1 MELAAQ
7 LLENTKD
14 PHILL
19 ALLLLVAACVAWLVQ
34 RIGRPI
40 VLRLTAHLDI
50 PHRVLQ
56 RIDGA
61 VSWVL
66 PLFLMQIVVRA
77 APDNLRGIEGMRQ
90 IASVLLIAAIT
101 LMLVRAAQGVAE
113 AVNARYPIDV
123 VDNLNARRVHT
134 QSRVLLRTTMV
145 IIVILGAAA
154 MLMTF
159 PSVKTI
165 GASLLASAGVI
176 GLAVGM
182 AAKPVLGNLIA
193 GMQIA
198 LTQPIRIDDV
208 LIVEG
213 EWGRVEEITGSYV
226 VLRIWDRRRLIIP
239 LQWFIEHPFQNWTRN
254 SADIIGSVFWWVD
267 YGLPLEPIR
276 AEVRRLCE
284 ESRQWWDGEVAVVQV
299 VDVSERSMQLR
310 ALATARS
317 SGDAWELRCH
327 VRAGV
332 IDFIQ
337 REYPQFLPRLRAR
350 RRGRAPRRAPC
361 RPNVFPAPASRAAA
375 FPTAASGRCSGPRR
389 CPHRSSSSAPASDS
403 AARECCSA
411 AAGPRRRSS

>member
-7 LLENTKD
+7 LLENAKD

-19 ALLLLVAACVAWLVQ
+19 AILLLAAACIAWLVQ

-40 VLRLTAHLDI
+40 ALRLTAHLDI
-50 PHRVLQ
+50 PNTVLR
-56 RIDGA
+56 RIDG
-61 VSWVL
+61 SSIWVL
-66 PLFLMQIVVRA
+66 SLFLMQIVVRA
-77 APDNLRGIEGMRQ
+77 APDDLRGIEGLRHL
-90 IASVLLIAAIT
+90 ASVLLIVAIT
-101 LMLVRAAQGVAE
+101 LMLVRAVQGVAE
-113 AVNARYPIDV
+113 AIAARYPIDV
-123 VDNLNARRVHT
+123 VDNLNARRIHT
-134 QSRVLLRTTMV
+134 QSRVLLRTAMV
-145 IIVILGAAA
+145 IIVILGAATV
-154 MLMTF
+154 LMTF

-254 SADIIGSVFWWVD
+254 SADIIGTVFWWMD
-267 YGLPLEPIR
+267 YRMPLEPLR
-276 AEVRRLCE
+276 AEIRRLCE
-284 ESRQWWDGEVAVVQV
+284 EVPQWWDGELALLQV
-299 VDVSERSMQLR
+299 VDSGPQSMQLR
-310 ALATARS
+310 ALVTARN
-317 SGDAWELRCH
+317 SGDAWDLRCH

-337 REYPQFLPRLRAR
+337 REYPQFLPRLRADFEST
-350 RRGRAPRRAPC
+350 GETGNSPLPL
-361 RPNVFPAPASRAAA
+361 PQ
-375 FPTAASGRCSGPRR
+375 GL
-389 CPHRSSSSAPASDS
+389 
-403 AARECCSA
+403 
-411 AAGPRRRSS
+411 

>member
-1 MELAAQ
+1 MEFAVQ
-7 LLENTKD
+7 LLENAKD

-19 ALLLLVAACVAWLVQ
+19 AIMLVVSVCIAWLIQ

-40 VLRLTAHLDI
+40 VLRLTAHLDL
-50 PHRVLQ
+50 PHTVLR

-61 VSWVL
+61 VSYVL

-77 APDNLRGIEGMRQ
+77 APDDLRGIEGLRHL
-90 IASVLLIAAIT
+90 ASVLLILAIT
-101 LMLVRAAQGVAE
+101 LMLVRAAQGMAE

-123 VDNLNARRVHT
+123 TDNLNARRIHT
-134 QSRVLLRTTMV
+134 QSRVLLRTAVV
-145 IIVILGAAA
+145 ILVILGAAA
-154 MLMTF
+154 VLMTF

-226 VLRIWDRRRLIIP
+226 VLRIWDRRRLIVP

-254 SADIIGSVFWWVD
+254 SADIIGTVFWWVD
-267 YGLPLEPIR
+267 YGLPLEPVR
-276 AEVRRLCE
+276 AEIRRLCE
-284 ESRQWWDGEVAVVQV
+284 EVPQWWDGELAVLQV
-299 VDVSERSMQLR
+299 VDSTDRAMQLR
-310 ALATARS
+310 ALVTARS
-317 SGDAWELRCH
+317 SGDAWDLRCH

-337 REYPQFLPRLRAR
+337 REYPQSLPRLRADFE
-350 RRGRAPRRAPC
+350 AMNSEA
-361 RPNVFPAPASRAAA
+361 APA
-375 FPTAASGRCSGPRR
+375 
-389 CPHRSSSSAPASDS
+389 
-403 AARECCSA
+403 
-411 AAGPRRRSS
+411 